1 MKKPKER
8 EDNVTLWVEP
18 FGSVQGTFVLS
29 SVRDLHFPISAS
41 PEEISP

>member
-1 MKKPKER
+1 MKKLKER
-8 EDNVTLWVEP
+8 EVNVTLWVEA
-18 FGSVQGTFVLS
+18 FGSIQGTFVLS